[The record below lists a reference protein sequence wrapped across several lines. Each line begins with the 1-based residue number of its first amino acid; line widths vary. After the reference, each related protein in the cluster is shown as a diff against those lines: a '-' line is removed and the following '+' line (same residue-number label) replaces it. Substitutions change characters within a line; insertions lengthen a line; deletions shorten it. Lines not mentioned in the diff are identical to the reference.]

1 MSIKGNKSR
10 YIVLGSLIT
19 NLYLF
24 LGHHHYYSN
33 LFDQGGRTP
42 DFESRFFIAQIKRK
56 NGLHT
61 QITLVGVSLL
71 NTLEWMT

>member
-24 LGHHHYYSN
+24 LGRS
-33 LFDQGGRTP
+33 LFHQGGRTP
-42 DFESRFFIAQIKRK
+42 DFESRFFIAQYKIKIK

-71 NTLEWMT
+71 NALVWMT